1 LGLDLEDRTRPLT
14 LTGGLTFGGGPGNNY
29 VGHSIATMV
38 QRLREHPGDLGLLTG
53 LSYFATTHAVGLY
66 STTPPSTSFQSA
78 DVQSVVDAEPIQRVT
93 RELEGTVRVETY
105 TVVHDRD
112 NGPEKIIAAVRDQF
126 ETRSWACITDEVTMR
141 DLAGTELCGLT
152 GVLTN
157 DGSLILD

>member
-1 LGLDLEDRTRPLT
+1 
-14 LTGGLTFGGGPGNNY
+14 
-29 VGHSIATMV
+29 M
-38 QRLREHPGDLGLLTG
+38 
-53 LSYFATTHAVGLY
+53 
-66 STTPPSTSFQSA
+66 
-78 DVQSVVDAEPIQRVT
+78 QSVVDAEPIQRVA

-126 ETRSWACITDEVTMR
+126 ETRSWACITDEATMR